1 MWRCTGLRWVS
12 GGPAWTW
19 WHPRHGDRRSPVR
32 LGDPLALAVEPGAV
46 RQCMGVWRS
55 GRWTP
60 CPQAAELPAR
70 ARRDQCEQCAALDR
84 SRSVAADTRLDDPRT
99 FAVYLAWFG
108 PGLGKVGI
116 TAAERGSAR
125 LLEQAAICFTFLGRG
140 PLMAARRAESVLG
153 TALGIPDRV
162 ATSAKRAARA
172 ALPPAPARVAGLRAL
187 HEAAAAVP
195 DWRDTL
201 TATGF
206 QPVDHAVVF
215 GLEPDAPQATAAVT
229 GLAPGTALGGT
240 VVAVAGGDVY
250 LRTAGPAGGV
260 LLLDTH
266 LVPGWPLTASAE
278 DLPAPP
284 TKALPQATEPPEP
297 LF

>member
-32 LGDPLALAVEPGAV
+32 RGEALALAVEPHAV
-46 RQCMGVWRS
+46 RQCAGVWRS

-60 CPQAAELPAR
+60 CPRAAELPPQ

-84 SRSVAADTRLDDPRT
+84 SRSVAADTLLDDPRP

-125 LLEQAAICFTFLGRG
+125 LLEQAAICFTFIGHG
-140 PLMAARRAESVLG
+140 PLMAARRAEAVLG
-153 TALGIPDRV
+153 SALGIPDRV
-162 ATSAKRAARA
+162 SSSAKRAARV
-172 ALPPAPARVAGLRAL
+172 ALPPAAVREAELRTL

-195 DWRDTL
+195 DWQDTL

-206 QPVDHAVVF
+206 RPVDHAAVF
-215 GLEPDAPQATAAVT
+215 GVEPDPPRATAVVT
-229 GLAPGTALGGT
+229 GLASGSALTGT
-240 VVAVAGGDVY
+240 VAAVAGGDVY
-250 LRTAGPAGGV
+250 LRAAGQSGGV
-260 LLLDTH
+260 LLLDTR
-266 LVPGWPLTASAE
+266 LVPGWPLTASAAG
-278 DLPAPP
+278 LPAPP
-284 TKALPQATEPPEP
+284 VQAVPPATSPPEP